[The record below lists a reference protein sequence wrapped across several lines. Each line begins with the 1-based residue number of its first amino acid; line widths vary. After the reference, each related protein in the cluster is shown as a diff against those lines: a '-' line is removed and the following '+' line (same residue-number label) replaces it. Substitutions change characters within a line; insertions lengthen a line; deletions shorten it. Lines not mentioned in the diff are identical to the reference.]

1 MATERFQKLSQ
12 DKKDRILQAARHEFA
27 RVPFEDA
34 SINRMIKDAGISR
47 GSFYTYFTDKLDLL
61 HYVFRDEG
69 MRNEQY
75 FRELILRKQGN
86 YWEAL
91 REWVYT
97 VSTMIREGRVQEDIN
112 IFSQSGMM
120 QRVLAYSESDD
131 RDQLKQANLEWFQN
145 EIDARCF
152 RQSARKNQFVNI
164 IQLGNAIGMMAILEL
179 VGHPE
184 ARHEE
189 ILQNFES
196 KLAILREGADPH
208 FRMTE
213 ERNGET
219 SSRTRPSVRK
229 PKRWEKLAVHG
240 KV

>member
-61 HYVFRDEG
+61 HYVFQNEG
-69 MRNEQY
+69 ERNKQY

-97 VSTMIREGRVQEDIN
+97 VSTMVHEGRIQEDIN
-112 IFSQSGMM
+112 IFSQGGMI
-120 QRVLAYSESDD
+120 QRMLAYSESDEQD
-131 RDQLKQANLEWFQN
+131 QN
-145 EIDARCF
+145 EQENMEWLQKEVDPGCF
-152 RQSARKNQFVNI
+152 RQGHQKDQFVNI
-164 IQLGNAIGMMAILEL
+164 VQLSNAIAMMAVLALI
-179 VGHPE
+179 GHSE
-184 ARHEE
+184 ARHAQ
-189 ILQNFES
+189 ILQGFEK
-196 KLAILREGADPH
+196 KLAIIREGADPH
-208 FRMTE
+208 FHASEDKKEAVTRIPWRM
-213 ERNGET
+213 
-219 SSRTRPSVRK
+219 VR
-229 PKRWEKLAVHG
+229 EL
-240 KV
+240 